1 MQRTKKMLLFLI
13 MAVFLGVVTTANAAP
28 PVLQTQYGNDG
39 IEIDIVKCKVLK
51 DVMTLVIVARHP
63 GEGKGYVT
71 IHIRDVY
78 YIANNKKYH
87 VLKDSE
93 GSWISSNGGENLL
106 GDLKKGQ
113 SRMHWFKFPAPPA
126 EVNKIEIILDT
137 ILPFEDVEVQR

>member
-1 MQRTKKMLLFLI
+1 MQRTKNMLLFLI

-63 GEGKGYVT
+63 GDGEGYVQ
-71 IHIRDVY
+71 IFPDRVY

-87 VLKDSE
+87 VLQDSE
-93 GSWISSNGGENLL
+93 GAWISSHGTGFS
-106 GDLKKGQ
+106 GYIKKGK
-113 SRMHWFKFPAPPA
+113 SLMGWFKFPAPPA
-126 EVNKIEIILDT
+126 DVNKIQITLDK